1 MVYQTLSSL
10 FILSNRIKK
19 LKKTLKNK
27 EEWKN
32 ISEIFINQCNELLL
46 IEEKNDDQKFMTA
59 SFIFSNDDIIEC
71 SLKYCSKNLKENFEA
86 NKMNFFKT
94 LNLQIK

>member
-32 ISEIFINQCNELLL
+32 ISEIFINQCNELSY
-46 IEEKNDDQKFMTA
+46 N
-59 SFIFSNDDIIEC
+59 
-71 SLKYCSKNLKENFEA
+71 Y
-86 NKMNFFKT
+86 
-94 LNLQIK
+94 

>member
-32 ISEIFINQCNELLL
+32 ISEIFINQCNE
-46 IEEKNDDQKFMTA
+46 F
-59 SFIFSNDDIIEC
+59 
-71 SLKYCSKNLKENFEA
+71 
-86 NKMNFFKT
+86 
-94 LNLQIK
+94 LNLSKILKLMIKVKKNYLKKNQGKN